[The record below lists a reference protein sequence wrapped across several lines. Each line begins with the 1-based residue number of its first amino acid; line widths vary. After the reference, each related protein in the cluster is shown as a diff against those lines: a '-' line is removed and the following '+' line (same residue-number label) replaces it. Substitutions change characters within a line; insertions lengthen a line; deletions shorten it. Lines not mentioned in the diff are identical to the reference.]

1 VTFKLRRIA
10 VAGGGAWGTALTVVA
25 SHRDREVTVWTRHA
39 ETAKAINE
47 SHNNPYCLP
56 GVTLPKQIKAT
67 IDAKDFSGADAV
79 IVALPSQDVRSAMK
93 TLEPKLREDIPVV
106 LASKGIERDS
116 GRYLFGIM
124 GEMVNPNNLYILSG
138 PTFAAD
144 IARLRP
150 AAAVLAGLNPG
161 DTEALALALATPSF
175 RIYSST
181 DVAGVQVGGLIKNA
195 LAIACG
201 ISDGMGLGDS
211 ARAALVTRGSYE
223 LSRLGRKL
231 GGQYETLQ
239 GLSGLGDLILTATS
253 GQSRN
258 HSLGKAL
265 GQGKALEAARAEVRG
280 VCEGVNAAIELAAI
294 AKQRDVEAPIIASV
308 AAIVMGRS
316 TPAAEMERLLGRP
329 LTSERPVD

>member
-1 VTFKLRRIA
+1 VKFKLRKIA
-10 VAGGGAWGTALTVVA
+10 IAGGGAWGTALAVVA
-25 SHRDREVTVWTRHA
+25 SYLDREVTIWTRHA

-47 SHNNPYCLP
+47 SRSNPYCLT
-56 GVTLPKQIKAT
+56 GVTLPHQIKAT
-67 IDAKDFSGADAV
+67 VRAKDLSGADAL
-79 IVALPSQDVRSAMK
+79 IVALPSQGVRATMK
-93 TLEPKLREDIPVV
+93 TLEPTLRQDIPII

-116 GRYLFGIM
+116 GLYLFGIV
-124 GEMVNPNNLYILSG
+124 GEIVNPNNLFVLSG

-150 AAAVLAGLNPG
+150 AAAVLAGLNHA
-161 DTEALALALATPSF
+161 DTEALASALATPSF

-201 ISDGMGLGDS
+201 ISDGMSLGDS
-211 ARAALVTRGSYE
+211 ARAALLTRGSYE
-223 LSRLGRKL
+223 LLRLGRKL

-258 HSLGKAL
+258 YSLGKAL

-280 VCEGVNAAIELAAI
+280 VCEGVNAAIELATV
-294 AKQRDVEAPIIASV
+294 AKQREIEVPIIDSV
-308 AAIVMGRS
+308 AAIVTGRS
-316 TPAAEMERLLGRP
+316 KPAAEMERLLGRP
-329 LTSERPVD
+329 LTSEKPVD